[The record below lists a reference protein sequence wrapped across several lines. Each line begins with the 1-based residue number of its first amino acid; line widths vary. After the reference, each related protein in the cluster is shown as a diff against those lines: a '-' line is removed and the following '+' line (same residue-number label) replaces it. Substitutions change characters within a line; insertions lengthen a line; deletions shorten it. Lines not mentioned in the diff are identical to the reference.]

1 MTLRAGTAK
10 VPITPRESLP
20 MGGYAKYHHILLWSL
35 FPRRN
40 TGVHDDLHARAL
52 VLDDGVTTL
61 ALVAVDLMA
70 YYHHDVL
77 AVRERVRAK
86 TGRSNIHVLVAAIHI
101 HSGPDTYGVYGGVPQ
116 SYRQFTYDQC
126 AEAVAQALAALRPA
140 RIGFAS
146 TELHGVAGNIRLP
159 DKPGAID
166 PEVSILHVA
175 GADGAAIATLSNFAL
190 HADYLF
196 RDNTLISADFPA
208 FFYERVERETGGL
221 ALYFN
226 GAQGDVY
233 PLSTI
238 ADPRGEKGLRT
249 FVEAEKGGLALAE
262 ATLSALPPPSAL
274 SDDETILVKTRTLR
288 IPVSNRFLLLLQRLR
303 VIKRQE
309 FNGHVQSEV
318 WTIRIGPGHFVT
330 LPGQAF
336 HDVGLKLK
344 ERMEGSVHF
353 IIGQGNDEIS
363 YIVPP
368 WRWEK
373 EVGYE
378 EGVSV
383 GPESW
388 PTIEAAIPW

>member
-1 MTLRAGTAK
+1 MPLKAGAAK
-10 VPITPRESLP
+10 TIITPQAALP

-40 TGVHDDLHARAL
+40 TGVHDDIHARAL
-52 VLDDGVTTL
+52 VLDDGETTL

-86 TGRSNIHVLVAAIHI
+86 TGRDDLHVMVAAIHI
-101 HSGPDTYGVYGGVPQ
+101 HSGPDTYGVYGGVPT
-116 SYRQFTYDQC
+116 SYREFTYDQC
-126 AEAVAQALAALRPA
+126 AVAVAQALADLRPA
-140 RIGFAS
+140 RIGFGAA
-146 TELHGVAGNIRLP
+146 ELPGVAGNIRVP
-159 DKPGAID
+159 DDPTMID
-166 PEVSILHVA
+166 PEVSVMHVV
-175 GADGAAIATLSNFAL
+175 GADGETIATLSNFAL

-208 FFYERVERETGGL
+208 FYYQRVEQAHGGL
-221 ALYFN
+221 AIYLN

-249 FVEAEKGGLALAE
+249 FAEAEKAGLALAE
-262 ATLSALPPPSAL
+262 ATLAALPDDQAL
-274 SDDETILVKTRTLR
+274 TDDAPITVNTRPLL
-288 IPVSNRFLLLLQRLR
+288 IPVSNRFLRVLQRLR
-303 VIKRQE
+303 IIKRQE
-309 FNGHVQSEV
+309 FDGHIQSEV
-318 WTIRIGPGHFVT
+318 WTIRIGQAQFVT

-336 HDVGLKLK
+336 FDVGLKLK
-344 ERMEGSVHF
+344 QQMEGPYKF

>member
-1 MTLRAGTAK
+1 MPLKAGAAK
-10 VPITPRESLP
+10 AIITPRDSLP

-35 FPRRN
+35 FPRRS

-52 VLDDGVTTL
+52 VLDDGQTAL
-61 ALVAVDLMA
+61 ALVAIDLMA

-86 TGRSNIHVLVAAIHI
+86 TGRDDLQVMVAAIHI

-116 SYRQFTYDQC
+116 SYREFTYEQC
-126 AEAVAQALAALRPA
+126 AEAVARALAAARPA
-140 RIGFAS
+140 RIGFAT
-146 TELHGVAGNIRLP
+146 TELPGVAGNIRVP
-159 DKPGAID
+159 DDPAMTD
-166 PEVSILHVA
+166 PEVSIMHVV
-175 GADGAAIATLSNFAL
+175 GRNGQTIATLSNFAL
-190 HADYLF
+190 HADYLY

-208 FFYERVERETGGL
+208 FYYRRVEEAVGGVAIYL
-221 ALYFN
+221 N

-233 PLSTI
+233 PLATI

-249 FVEAEKGGLALAE
+249 FEEAEKAGLALAE
-262 ATLSALPPPSAL
+262 ATLAALPDGEAL
-274 SDDETILVKTRTLR
+274 TGDAPIAVKTRTVR
-288 IPVSNRFLLLLQRLR
+288 IPVSNKFLRLLQRLR
-303 VIKRQE
+303 IIKREE

-318 WTIRIGPGHFVT
+318 WTMRVGQGQLVT

-336 HDVGLKLK
+336 YDVGLKLK
-344 ERMEGSVHF
+344 ERMEGPFKF
-353 IIGQGNDEIS
+353 IVGQGNDEIS

-373 EVGYE
+373 EEGYE
-378 EGVSV
+378 EGVSL
-383 GPESW
+383 GPETW

>member
-1 MTLRAGTAK
+1 MSLEAGAAK
-10 VPITPRESLP
+10 AVITPRDSLP

-52 VLDDGVTTL
+52 VLDDGHTTL

-86 TGRSNIHVLVAAIHI
+86 TGRDDLHVMVAAIHI

-116 SYRQFTYDQC
+116 SYREFTYDQC
-126 AEAVAQALAALRPA
+126 AEAVAQALANLRPA
-140 RIGFAS
+140 RVGFAN
-146 TELHGVAGNIRLP
+146 TELHDVAGNIRVP
-159 DKPGAID
+159 DDPTMID
-166 PEVSILHVA
+166 PEVSLMYVA
-175 GADGAAIATLSNFAL
+175 GTDGKAIATMSNFAL

-208 FFYERVERETGGL
+208 FYYERVEETVGGV
-221 ALYFN
+221 AIYFN

-238 ADPRGEKGLRT
+238 ADPRGERGLRT
-249 FVEAEKGGLALAE
+249 FAEAEKAGLALAE
-262 ATLSALPPPSAL
+262 ATLAALPGEESL
-274 SDDETILVKTRTLR
+274 SDDAAISVKKETIL
-288 IPVSNRFLLLLQRLR
+288 IPVSNRFLRVLQKLR
-303 VIKRQE
+303 ILKREE
-309 FNGHVQSEV
+309 FNGHAQSEV
-318 WTIRIGPGHFVT
+318 WTIRIGEGQFVT

-336 HDVGLKLK
+336 YDIGLKLK
-344 ERMEGSVHF
+344 ERMEGPYKF
-353 IIGQGNDEIS
+353 IVGQGNDETS

-368 WRWEK
+368 WRWKK
-373 EVGYE
+373 EEGYE
-378 EGVSV
+378 EGVSL
-383 GPESW
+383 GPDSW

>member
-1 MTLRAGTAK
+1 MTLRAGAAK
-10 VPITPRESLP
+10 VAITPSKSLP

-40 TGVHDDLHARAL
+40 TGVHDDIHARAL
-52 VLDDGVTTL
+52 VLDDGQTTL
-61 ALVAVDLMA
+61 AIVAVDLMA

-86 TGRSNIHVLVAAIHI
+86 TGRDDLKVLVAAIHI

-116 SYRQFTYDQC
+116 TYREFTYDQC
-126 AEAVAQALAALRPA
+126 AEAVAQALAALQPA
-140 RIGFAS
+140 RIGFAA
-146 TELHGVAGNIRLP
+146 TELYGVAGNIRLP
-159 DKPGAID
+159 DDAAAID
-166 PEVSILHVA
+166 PDVSVMHVA
-175 GADGAAIATLSNFAL
+175 AEDGKAIATLSNFAL
-190 HADYLF
+190 HADYLY
-196 RDNTLISADFPA
+196 RDNTLISADFAA
-208 FFYERVERETGGL
+208 FYYQRVEEATGGL
-221 ALYFN
+221 AMYLN

-233 PLSTI
+233 PLPTI

-249 FVEAEKGGLALAE
+249 FAEAKKAGLALAE
-262 ATLSALPPPSAL
+262 ATLDALPPQGGL
-274 SDDETILVKTRTLR
+274 SGDAPIIIRMRTIL
-288 IPVSNRFLLLLQRLR
+288 IPVSNRLLRILQRLR
-303 VIKRQE
+303 VIKRQV
-309 FNGHVQSEV
+309 FDGHVQSEV
-318 WTIRIGPGHFVT
+318 WTARIGPAHLVT

-336 HDVGLKLK
+336 HDVGLKVK
-344 ERMEGSVHF
+344 ERMEGRFKFV
-353 IIGQGNDEIS
+353 IGQGNDEIS

-368 WRWEK
+368 WRWGK

>member
-1 MTLRAGTAK
+1 MPLQAGAAK
-10 VPITPRESLP
+10 TVITPRDSLP
-20 MGGYAKYHHILLWSL
+20 MGGYAKYRHILLWSL

-40 TGVHDDLHARAL
+40 SGVHDDIHARAL
-52 VLDDGVTTL
+52 VLDDGQTTL

-86 TGRSNIHVLVAAIHI
+86 TGRDDLHVMVAAIHI

-116 SYRQFTYDQC
+116 SYRTFTHEQC
-126 AEAVAQALAALRPA
+126 AEAVVQALAAKRPA
-140 RIGFAS
+140 QVGFAT

-159 DKPGAID
+159 DDAAMID
-166 PEVSILHVA
+166 PGVSVMHVV
-175 GADGAAIATLSNFAL
+175 GMDGQPIATLSNFAL
-190 HADYLF
+190 HADYLY
-196 RDNTLISADFPA
+196 RDNTLISADFAA
-208 FFYERVERETGGL
+208 FFYQRVEEAVGGM
-221 ALYFN
+221 AMYVN

-249 FVEAEKGGLALAE
+249 FAEAEKAGLALAE
-262 ATLSALPPPSAL
+262 ATLDVLPGGEALTGEAPIAVKRR
-274 SDDETILVKTRTLR
+274 TILIPVNNRLLR
-288 IPVSNRFLLLLQRLR
+288 ILQRLR
-303 VIKRQE
+303 IIKRQE
-309 FNGHVQSEV
+309 FDGHVQSEV
-318 WTIRIGPGHFVT
+318 WTMRVGQGQFVT

-344 ERMEGSVHF
+344 ERMEGPYKF
-353 IIGQGNDEIS
+353 IVGQGNDEVS
-363 YIVPP
+363 YIVPS
-368 WRWEK
+368 WRWGK

-378 EGVSV
+378 EGVSL

-388 PTIEAAIPW
+388 PTIEGAIPW

>member
-1 MTLRAGTAK
+1 MSLQAGAAK
-10 VPITPRESLP
+10 AVITPRDSLP

-40 TGVHDDLHARAL
+40 TGVHDDIHARAL
-52 VLDDGVTTL
+52 VLDDGQTTL

-77 AVRERVRAK
+77 AVRERVQAK
-86 TGRSNIHVLVAAIHI
+86 TGRDDLHVMVAAIHI

-116 SYRQFTYDQC
+116 SYRTFTYEQC

-140 RIGFAS
+140 RVGFAT
-146 TELHGVAGNIRLP
+146 TELHDVAGNIRVP
-159 DKPGAID
+159 DDPTMID
-166 PEVSILHVA
+166 PGVSVMHVV
-175 GADGAAIATLSNFAL
+175 GMDGQAIATLSNFAL
-190 HADYLF
+190 HADYLY

-208 FFYERVERETGGL
+208 FFYQRVEEKVGGL
-221 ALYFN
+221 AMYLN

-249 FVEAEKGGLALAE
+249 FAEAEKAGLALAE
-262 ATLSALPPPSAL
+262 ATLAALPGDEAL
-274 SDDETILVKTRTLR
+274 TGDAPITVKTCPIL
-288 IPVSNRFLLLLQRLR
+288 IPVSNRLLLILQKLR
-303 VIKRQE
+303 VIKRKE

-318 WTIRIGPGHFVT
+318 WTVRVGQGQFVM

-336 HDVGLKLK
+336 YDIGLKLK
-344 ERMEGSVHF
+344 ERMEGPYKF
-353 IIGQGNDEIS
+353 IVGQGNDEVS

-368 WRWEK
+368 WRWGQ

>member
-1 MTLRAGTAK
+1 MSLQAGAAK
-10 VPITPRESLP
+10 TVITPHDSLP
-20 MGGYAKYHHILLWSL
+20 MGGYAKYHHLLLWSL

-40 TGVHDDLHARAL
+40 TGVHDDIHARAL
-52 VLDDGVTTL
+52 VLDDGHTTL

-86 TGRSNIHVLVAAIHI
+86 TGRDDLQVMVAAIHI
-101 HSGPDTYGVYGGVPQ
+101 HSGPDTYGVYGCVPQ
-116 SYRQFTYDQC
+116 SYREFTYEQC
-126 AEAVAQALAALRPA
+126 AEAVAQALAGMRPA
-140 RIGFAS
+140 RVGFAT
-146 TELHGVAGNIRLP
+146 TELHGVAGNIRVP
-159 DKPGAID
+159 DDPTMID
-166 PEVSILHVA
+166 PGVSVMHVV
-175 GADGAAIATLSNFAL
+175 GTDGQAIATLSNFAL
-190 HADYLF
+190 HADYMY

-208 FFYERVERETGGL
+208 FYYRRVEEAVGGL
-221 ALYFN
+221 AIYLN

-249 FVEAEKGGLALAE
+249 FAEAEKAGLALAE
-262 ATLSALPPPSAL
+262 ATLAALPSGEAL
-274 SDDETILVKTRTLR
+274 TGDAPIAVKARTVL
-288 IPVSNRFLLLLQRLR
+288 IPVSNRFLRILQRLR

-309 FNGHVQSEV
+309 FDGHVQSEV
-318 WTIRIGPGHFVT
+318 WTMRVGQGQFVT

-336 HDVGLKLK
+336 YDVGLKLK
-344 ERMEGSVHF
+344 ERMEGPYKF
-353 IIGQGNDEIS
+353 IVGQGNDEIS

-368 WRWEK
+368 WRWGK

-388 PTIEAAIPW
+388 PTIESAIPW